1 MSSTKRPLLEPSHTV
16 VYVHDL
22 DAMVAF
28 YCEELGFE
36 VADRG
41 PVGTD
46 DEVAFL
52 SAGLSH
58 HQVAFVTG
66 RTSKGKSSTVDH
78 TAYRSAG
85 DLDDL
90 RDLYE
95 RLRAHPAVTGIR
107 PTTHGNTWSVY
118 FQDPEENGV
127 EVYID
132 TPWHVQQPQIKP
144 LDLTKSNDDIY
155 AYTVAEFEHEAG
167 FEDISDFTERR
178 ARALEGR

>member
-1 MSSTKRPLLEPSHTV
+1 MASTKRPLLEPSHTV

-28 YCEELGFE
+28 YCDELGFE

-41 PVGTD
+41 PVGSE
-46 DEVAFL
+46 EVAFL

-66 RTSKGKSSTVDH
+66 RTTQGKSPTIDH

-95 RLRAHPAVTGIR
+95 RLSAHPAVTEIR

-118 FQDPEENGV
+118 FQDPESNGV
-127 EVYID
+127 EVYVD
-132 TPWHVQQPQIKP
+132 TPWHVQQPQIRP
-144 LDLTKSNDDIY
+144 LDLTQSNEEIR
-155 AYTVAEFEHEAG
+155 AYTLAEFESEPG
-167 FEDISDFTERR
+167 FEDIADFTERR